1 MRKGLFAGVVY
12 GVCALAE
19 AGIYPAQMPRPSATD
34 GACPDYTTHTLE
46 MQRRMAE
53 LGQTNAQTQA
63 ILAQTRMVQM
73 YVACRQAGGGDKC
86 GEPPQPF
93 VAQGKTTNYGCVEYE
108 MNQPVAAWP
117 KPTDGQRLA
126 AALNSC
132 TR

>member
-1 MRKGLFAGVVY
+1 MHRGILALVVFV
-12 GVCALAE
+12 VCALAE
-19 AGIYPAQMPRPSATD
+19 AAVYSPQRRTSGVD
-34 GACPDYTTHTLE
+34 NACPDYATHTQE
-46 MQRRMAE
+46 IQRRMAE

-73 YVACRQAGGGDKC
+73 YVVCRQAGGGDKC
-86 GEPPQPF
+86 GEPPQLF
-93 VAQGKTTNYGCVEYE
+93 VAQGKTTNYDCVEYE
-108 MNQPVAAWP
+108 MNRPVTGWP

>member
-1 MRKGLFAGVVY
+1 MPRGVLALVVF
-12 GVCALAE
+12 GVCTLAE
-19 AGIYPAQMPRPSATD
+19 AAIYLPQRPASAVD
-34 GACPDYTTHTLE
+34 GACPDYMTHTLE
-46 MQRRMAE
+46 TQRRIAE

-73 YVACRQAGGGDKC
+73 YVVCRQAGGGDKC
-86 GEPPQPF
+86 GEPPQLF
-93 VAQGKTTNYGCVEYE
+93 VAQGKTTNYDCVEYE
-108 MNQPVAAWP
+108 MNQPVAGWP